1 MPTRGRVAPRLG
13 PAPQLSLYLFP
24 CNLPSLS
31 KYSVRFKYMFH
42 FDVNF
47 YADTFSVNAV
57 SNKMR
62 RNFYGFI

>member
-13 PAPQLSLYLFP
+13 PAPQLNLYLFP
-24 CNLPSLS
+24 CDLPSLS

-47 YADTFSVNAV
+47 CADTFSVNAV
-57 SNKMR
+57 SNKLR